1 MIESS
6 EQHKTIRYLEYFA
19 LNSIKV
25 KEFFAEL
32 CVPFI
37 VIQAEK

>member
-6 EQHKTIRYLEYFA
+6 EPVYLEYFA

-32 CVPFI
+32 CVRLPFI